1 MGIKLL
7 KFHRNWRFCVW
18 VLVGLMAA
26 PACLPKGPVPGDETG
41 AADVP
46 SEEVLATLVTSKDVP
61 MIYKARA
68 EIIPANYIKI
78 QATAPGRV
86 EQVLVH
92 EGQKIAAGTTVL
104 RYDVEL
110 NQLKLELAQAESE
123 EADAA
128 IDYEQYRLDNRD
140 TLLDEEEISST
151 VYDSLERKL
160 EYERARSKR
169 AKAELAYLQ
178 SLVKEKDVV
187 STIAGTVTSRT
198 VADGMP
204 VVEGQALMEILQ
216 DDPVKLLLRLPEEYI
231 PATHRGQELLVRFP
245 DAERGEAA
253 IKLEE
258 IGVAVDPLTRT
269 FDVMA
274 SLDNADGRLKAGME
288 LETTLVTDKKT
299 TILAIPKSAVALR
312 DNKAVVFRIIDG
324 IAKQTPLRL
333 GQPAGAD
340 VAVLH
345 GLEEGDIIVVDPPDS
360 LRDGDEVE
368 ILTAAAR
375 PAREFEEAEVTAE
388 EAVEPALAVPAPT
401 TDRRAAPSA
410 ASREEIRERLRQR
423 TMRLRGGLRPET
435 EELEEAPEEIEE
447 EFEEEPY
454 QAYED
459 VEEDVEEDVY
469 EPEEIEAEFADEVEE
484 DYPSE

>member
-7 KFHRNWRFCVW
+7 KFHKNLGFCLLL
-18 VLVGLMAA
+18 LVGVIAA
-26 PACLPKGPVPGDETG
+26 PACLPKGPVPGDEQG
-41 AADVP
+41 SGDAR
-46 SEEVLATLVTSKDVP
+46 SEGVLATLVTSKDVP

-110 NQLKLELAQAESE
+110 PQLKLELAQAESE

-128 IDYEQYRLDNRD
+128 IDFEQYRLDNRD
-140 TLLDEEEISST
+140 ALLDEEEISST
-151 VYDSLERKL
+151 VYDSIERKL

-178 SLVKEKDVV
+178 TLVKERDVV
-187 STIAGTVTSRT
+187 STIAGTVTGRT

-204 VVEGQALMEILQ
+204 VVEGQSLMEILQ

-231 PATHRGQELLVRFP
+231 PATHRGQLLLVKFP
-245 DAERGEAA
+245 GAERGEETVK
-253 IKLEE
+253 IEE

-274 SLDNADGRLKAGME
+274 SLDNEEGRLKAGME

-324 IAKQTPLRL
+324 AAKQTTLRL
-333 GQPAGAD
+333 GQPAGSE
-340 VAVLH
+340 VAVLQ

-360 LRDGDEVE
+360 LRDGDAVE

-375 PAREFEEAEVTAE
+375 PA
-388 EAVEPALAVPAPT
+388 VEPSLAVPTPAV
-401 TDRRAAPSA
+401 DRRRAPSA

-423 TMRLRGGLRPET
+423 TMRLRGGLRPE
-435 EELEEAPEEIEE
+435 LEEPAEEEEEIEGL
-447 EFEEEPY
+447 EEEPY
-454 QAYED
+454 QVYED
-459 VEEDVEEDVY
+459 VEEEEY
-469 EPEEIEAEFADEVEE
+469 EPEEFEGQIADEVEE
-484 DYPSE
+484 YYPPE